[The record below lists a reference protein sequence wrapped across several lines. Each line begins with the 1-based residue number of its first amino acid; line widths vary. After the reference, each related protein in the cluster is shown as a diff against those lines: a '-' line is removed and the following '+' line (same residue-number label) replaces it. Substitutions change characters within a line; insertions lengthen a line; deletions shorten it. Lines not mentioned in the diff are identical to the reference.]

1 VRRPDG
7 VVLAD
12 AQHHLGCLRYQTYG
26 ARAYETFISAYNPLL
41 ATTRNWAIPDF
52 GKPGLET
59 VCTDGATFLPT
70 CVAMHRHADGYAVR
84 LDLVFNPAAQEQFG
98 CPRRWQLTLRATTE
112 TLTWELRWQDKNA
125 TRVPEA
131 LWLGFHP
138 VIAGAPRLMLSKWGQ
153 EIDATT
159 VIAGGNQRLHHG
171 DVVCWHDDAV
181 SWRMD
186 LPEGGL
192 VAPGGGAQVQFDQE
206 KPRPCPGFRPQPAQ
220 HHLGHKF
227 LQVVRR

>member
-1 VRRPDG
+1 MPLELAGWTVQFDAHGALCQVRRPDG

-26 ARAYETFISAYNPLL
+26 SRAYETFMSAYNPRL

-52 GKPGLET
+52 GKPGLEAM
-59 VCTDGATFLPT
+59 CTDGATYLPT
-70 CVAMHRHADGYAVR
+70 CFAMHGHADGCAVR
-84 LDLVFNPAAQEQFG
+84 LELVFSPDAQEQFG

-138 VIAGAPRLMLSKWGQ
+138 VIAGAPR
-153 EIDATT
+153 
-159 VIAGGNQRLHHG
+159 
-171 DVVCWHDDAV
+171 
-181 SWRMD
+181 
-186 LPEGGL
+186 
-192 VAPGGGAQVQFDQE
+192 
-206 KPRPCPGFRPQPAQ
+206 
-220 HHLGHKF
+220 
-227 LQVVRR
+227 